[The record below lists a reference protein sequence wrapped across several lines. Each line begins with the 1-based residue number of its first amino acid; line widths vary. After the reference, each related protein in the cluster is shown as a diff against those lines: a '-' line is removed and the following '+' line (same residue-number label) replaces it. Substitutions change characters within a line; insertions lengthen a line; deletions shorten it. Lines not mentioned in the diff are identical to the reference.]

1 MMDEIKSKKENY
13 EMNDDQKNT
22 EKPID
27 LEFLRHS
34 GEICTMLASMDL
46 PKKVE
51 CINLV
56 RDMIHEVSPFKS
68 EPVDLIRWV
77 PVDGVKAND
86 YNPNSVAPPEMELLR
101 HSINHDGYTQPV
113 VTWMDDDSREVID
126 GFHRT
131 RVCKE
136 LDDVNARV
144 HGYLPVVTI
153 KDDCSERSDRMAS
166 TIRHNRARG
175 KHRVDSMSEIVL
187 ELKKRNWSDKRV
199 AKELGMD
206 EDEILRLCQVS
217 GLSDLFDDADFTNS
231 WEIGIFDDLYSG
243 EDLFDSVEPQ
253 ESGQRIYHTWDKWE
267 CFDSGFYGSAP
278 PKGMTKDECEQ
289 KYCEMLSD
297 KDRFKGNLAR
307 VIDEWPNSCEHYLSN
322 DKMNRIAWLG
332 QASMA
337 IDCGIPACFRGGYNL
352 LTDEQKDV
360 ADNMALDTLN
370 VWLVRNDRPALS
382 AEDANSK
389 TKANIY

>member
-1 MMDEIKSKKENY
+1 
-13 EMNDDQKNT
+13 MNDDQKNT

-144 HGYLPVVTI
+144 HGYLSLI
-153 KDDCSERSDRMAS
+153 H
-166 TIRHNRARG
+166 I
-175 KHRVDSMSEIVL
+175 
-187 ELKKRNWSDKRV
+187 
-199 AKELGMD
+199 
-206 EDEILRLCQVS
+206 
-217 GLSDLFDDADFTNS
+217 
-231 WEIGIFDDLYSG
+231 
-243 EDLFDSVEPQ
+243 
-253 ESGQRIYHTWDKWE
+253 
-267 CFDSGFYGSAP
+267 
-278 PKGMTKDECEQ
+278 
-289 KYCEMLSD
+289 
-297 KDRFKGNLAR
+297 
-307 VIDEWPNSCEHYLSN
+307 
-322 DKMNRIAWLG
+322 
-332 QASMA
+332 
-337 IDCGIPACFRGGYNL
+337 
-352 LTDEQKDV
+352 
-360 ADNMALDTLN
+360 
-370 VWLVRNDRPALS
+370 
-382 AEDANSK
+382 
-389 TKANIY
+389 